1 MWFGYIE
8 CFPLFFPDN
17 QWKCTAYSVNYQG
30 KKGIHLLDSLVVA
43 AVLPKT
49 LAKTRPHV
57 HVTRKLQ
64 IQRISSHYS
73 DISLLPLP

>member
-8 CFPLFFPDN
+8 CFPLFFPYN
-17 QWKCTAYSVNYQG
+17 QWKCTAYLNYKG
-30 KKGIHLLDSLVVA
+30 KKGNHLLDSLVVA

-49 LAKTRPHV
+49 LAKTRPQV

-64 IQRISSHYS
+64 FQRISSRYS
-73 DISLLPLP
+73 DMSLLPLP